1 MAKKDLTPKQK
12 SFKKRYLDIND
23 QFVSYK
29 NVQDIKNYYR
39 LFPESKQPTN
49 LKEQIS
55 TMSAEEIKEIADMGR
70 KKYTEPLKESF
81 LVDSAFGAFGHGKFT
96 SETTTDMRLSQAEA
110 EGTKLFYKDK
120 EVTKKELQ
128 QILQDY
134 SDDKKEQALDQDESW
149 YKTYALLSVDYKNNT
164 ITFDESTEFNP
175 IQDKPTDT
183 QYFKTQ
189 QEWRKNRK

>member
-1 MAKKDLTPKQK
+1 MAKKDLTPQQK
-12 SFKKRYLDIND
+12 AFKKRYVDKDNIL
-23 QFVSYK
+23 VSYQ

-39 LFPESKQPTN
+39 LFPESKRPEN

-55 TMSAEEIKEIADMGR
+55 TMSAEEIKEIANMG
-70 KKYTEPLKESF
+70 KSKYTEPLKESF
-81 LVDSAFGAFGHGKFT
+81 VVDTAYDAYGHGKFS

-110 EGTKLFYKDK
+110 EGTKFFYKDK

-134 SDDKKEQALDQDESW
+134 SDEKKDEALENGDSW
-149 YKTYALLSVDYKNNT
+149 YKTYAILSVDYKNNK
-164 ITFDESTEFNP
+164 ITFDENVEF
-175 IQDKPTDT
+175 DAVTAKPTDT

>member
-1 MAKKDLTPKQK
+1 
-12 SFKKRYLDIND
+12 
-23 QFVSYK
+23 
-29 NVQDIKNYYR
+29 
-39 LFPESKQPTN
+39 
-49 LKEQIS
+49 
-55 TMSAEEIKEIADMGR
+55 MSADEIKEIADMGR

-120 EVTKKELQ
+120 EVSKKELQ

-134 SDDKKEQALDQDESW
+134 SDDKKEQALDQEESW

>member
-1 MAKKDLTPKQK
+1 MAKKDLTPQQK
-12 SFKKRYLDIND
+12 AFKKRYLDKDN
-23 QFVSYK
+23 FLVSYK

-39 LFPESKQPTN
+39 LFPESKRPTN

-55 TMSAEEIKEIADMGR
+55 TMSAEEIKEIADMGN

-149 YKTYALLSVDYKNNT
+149 YKTYAILSVDYKNNT
-164 ITFDESTEFNP
+164 ITFDETVEFGA
-175 IQDKPTDT
+175 ITDKPTDT

-189 QEWRKNRK
+189 QEWRKGRK

>member
-1 MAKKDLTPKQK
+1 MGKKELTSKQEA
-12 SFKKRYLDIND
+12 FKKRYLDKND

-39 LFPESKQPTN
+39 LFPESKRPTN

-70 KKYTEPLKESF
+70 KKYTEPIKETF
-81 LVDSAFGAFGHGKFT
+81 LIDSAWDTFGTGQRT
-96 SETTTDMRLSQAEA
+96 SETSTDMRLSQAEA

-120 EVTKKELQ
+120 EVSKKELK
-128 QILQDY
+128 QILKDY

-149 YKTYALLSVDYKNNT
+149 YKTYAVLNVDYKNNR
-164 ITFDESTEFNP
+164 ITFDENTEFGA
-175 IQDKPTDT
+175 ITDKPTDT

-189 QEWRKNRK
+189 QEWRKGRK

>member
-1 MAKKDLTPKQK
+1 MEKKDLTPKQEA
-12 SFKKRYLDIND
+12 FKKRYLDKND

-39 LFPESKQPTN
+39 LFPESKRPTN

-70 KKYTEPLKESF
+70 KKYTEPLKETF
-81 LVDSAFGAFGHGKFT
+81 LVDSAWDTFGTGQRT
-96 SETTTDMRLSQAEA
+96 SETSTDMRLSQAEA

-120 EVTKKELQ
+120 EVSKKELK
-128 QILQDY
+128 QILKDY

-149 YKTYALLSVDYKNNT
+149 YKTYAVLSVDYKNNI
-164 ITFDESTEFNP
+164 ITFDETVEFGA
-175 IQDKPTDT
+175 ITDKPTDT

-189 QEWRKNRK
+189 QEWRKGRK